1 MGGLAD
7 AFDENKLS
15 WIGEYEELKALLT
28 PEEYTAARE
37 STLNAHYTQ
46 PVIIHSMYQA
56 LENLGFEKGNILE
69 PSCGIGNFFGMMP
82 ESIKNEKSRLFGV
95 ELDDVSGR
103 IAKVLYPNAN
113 IQVNGFENV
122 KYPNNFFDV
131 EIMIKMWYIK
141 YKCIG

>member
-1 MGGLAD
+1 
-7 AFDENKLS
+7 
-15 WIGEYEELKALLT
+15 
-28 PEEYTAARE
+28 
-37 STLNAHYTQ
+37 
-46 PVIIHSMYQA
+46 
-56 LENLGFEKGNILE
+56 
-69 PSCGIGNFFGMMP
+69 MMP

-131 EIMIKMWYIK
+131 VVGNVLLVIIP
-141 YKCIG
+141 